1 MRRHRFFAAISLAIA
16 STLAAARA
24 AATEN
29 ERGPIDVGSQSQ
41 LLVDDYFI
49 ERSHGIELAVNPPR
63 KMGRVLLP
71 EKPWEAYRI
80 FVQTVFHDGDV

>member
-49 ERSHGIELAVNPPR
+49 ELC
-63 KMGRVLLP
+63 LT
-71 EKPWEAYRI
+71 Y
-80 FVQTVFHDGDV
+80 